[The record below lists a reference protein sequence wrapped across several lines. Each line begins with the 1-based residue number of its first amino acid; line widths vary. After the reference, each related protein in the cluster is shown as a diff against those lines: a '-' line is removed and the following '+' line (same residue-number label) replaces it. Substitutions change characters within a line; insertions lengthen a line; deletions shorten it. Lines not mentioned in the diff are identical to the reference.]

1 MNKVEFVKDGILTVY
16 RIEEAFIEDGFR
28 ILIDFEN
35 RKEPV
40 AWIDIDGESDR
51 IFEKKED
58 AEAAILEYINR
69 LVKIGAIKDFKVL

>member
-1 MNKVEFVKDGILTVY
+1 MNKVEFVKDGIMTVY

-69 LVKIGAIKDFKVL
+69 LVKIGAIKDFRVL

>member
-16 RIEEAFIEDGFR
+16 RIEEAFIEKGFR

-58 AEAAILEYINR
+58 AEAAILEYVNR
-69 LVKIGAIKDFKVL
+69 LVKIGAIKDFRVL